1 MLRYH
6 RVEAGQGFLSLHG
19 LTLRMSI
26 LRTVIV
32 VGAVI
37 ALLPSDRGQQER
49 IAQAAVDAAQWTMT
63 FCDRNAQT
71 CANATAA
78 WAVFKAKAEFA
89 VGVAYD
95 VASTHVLKAAGTA
108 ESGPP
113 PRETSAVSTRGTLN
127 ERDLEPA
134 WRGTAAR

>member
-1 MLRYH
+1 MLRYD
-6 RVEAGQGFLSLHG
+6 RDEAGQGFLSLHG
-19 LTLRMSI
+19 LTLQMSI
-26 LRTVIV
+26 LRTLIV

-37 ALLPSDRGQQER
+37 ALLPSDRAQQER

-71 CANATAA
+71 CENASAA

-95 VASTHVLKAAGTA
+95 VASTHMLKAAGTV

-113 PRETSAVSTRGTLN
+113 PAETSALSSRGTLN
-127 ERDLEPA
+127 ARDLEPA
-134 WRGTAAR
+134 WRGNAER